1 MPAHSDWILD
11 VTEETFE
18 RDVIQR
24 SQECPVVIDF
34 WAPWCG
40 PCRALAPALE
50 EQVALQQG
58 RWLLAKVN
66 IDEQPGLAQAFQVQS
81 IPYVVAIDKGQIVD
95 AFRGALPPEQ
105 LQAWLQRIVPSEADE
120 LVADARRMIAD
131 DPSTAAEKLTA
142 ALHLQPDHPAA
153 KALLAEC
160 RLHQGNLDEARR
172 LIEELQQRGFLEP
185 EAQRVQSEL
194 EIRTA
199 AAAAGGVDSARAAA
213 EAHPDNAELQ
223 IQLAEALAATGK
235 LNDALDVCLAV
246 IQRDRAGAGVP
257 ARDAMLRILNLVPDP
272 DLANTYRRKLASA
285 LY

>member
-1 MPAHSDWILD
+1 MSAHGDWILD

-18 RDVIQR
+18 RDVVQR
-24 SQECPVVIDF
+24 SQERPVVIDF

-81 IPYVVAIDKGQIVD
+81 IPYVVAIEKGKLVD
-95 AFRGALPPEQ
+95 AFRGALPLEQ
-105 LQAWLQRIVPSEADE
+105 LQAWLQHIVPSEADE
-120 LVADARRMIAD
+120 LVADARRLMAD
-131 DPSTAAEKLTA
+131 DASAAAERLTA
-142 ALHLQPDHPAA
+142 ALQLQPDHPAA
-153 KALLAEC
+153 KTLLAEC

-172 LIEELQQRGFLEP
+172 LIDELQQRGFLEP

-213 EAHPDNAELQ
+213 EGDPDNADLQ
-223 IQLAEALAATGK
+223 IQFAEVLAATGRHSE
-235 LNDALDVCLAV
+235 ALDLCLSV
-246 IQRDRAGAGVP
+246 IQRDRAAAGIP
-257 ARDAMLRILNLVPDP
+257 ARDAMLRILKLVPDP
-272 DLANTYRRKLASA
+272 DLANTYRRQLASA